1 MKIKHIVL
9 FTLKDGITRDDD
21 RVQEAA
27 DFSASHARHIP
38 DIQTWETGFD
48 TSRRVISADFAIVGT
63 FSDSEAVARY
73 LDHPHH
79 RAGVAKWREIAH
91 WTVVDLP
98 V

>member
-9 FTLKDGITRDDD
+9 FTLKEGISTDDD

-48 TSRRVISADFAIVGT
+48 TSRRAISADFAIVGT
-63 FSDSEAVARY
+63 FADAEAVARY

-79 RAGVAKWREIAH
+79 RTGVAKWREIAH
-91 WTVVDLP
+91 WTVVDLT